1 MPTLEW
7 DFRHTPYYRICS
19 HIGTQK
25 TRTSVSK
32 SAIVVLRK
40 PCHRK
45 YMQKP
50 TRVYLYAHT
59 YDKYTQV
66 WIHP

>member
-32 SAIVVLRK
+32 SAIEVVGK

-45 YMQKP
+45 NLQKP
-50 TRVYLYAHT
+50 TRVYRTYA
-59 YDKYTQV
+59 YL
-66 WIHP
+66 